1 MIKKL
6 FITMLVLCTVLV
18 QSSEARAPK
27 VKKIT
32 VCKPVYTVKS
42 ELNQGAQ
49 IVKCDKLYGIKNSF
63 SYPVVAPRYA
73 KMINI
78 DDNYVKVS
86 IGKNQWGILTYLG
99 RPVVKPI
106 YKDVAITRIQLGS
119 EDADYLFFGKK
130 DKTWYFLNEGK
141 EIPVAKLKRGEK
153 FEPIFATTLHKIPHK
168 VIIDGNKYRLL
179 MGKVDMTDLLVGTP
193 IKVHVSEKLP
203 KWADL
208 KIADLALVSI
218 VQKK

>member
-18 QSSEARAPK
+18 QSSEARTPK

-42 ELNQGAQ
+42 NLNQGAQ
-49 IVKCDKLYGIKNSF
+49 IVKCDKLYGIRNSF

-73 KMINI
+73 KILNI

-86 IGKNQWGILTYLG
+86 TGKNQWGILTYLG

-106 YKDVAITRIQLGS
+106 YKDVAITGIVVNSLPFAVMIAAFAAVLG
-119 EDADYLFFGKK
+119 
-130 DKTWYFLNEGK
+130 
-141 EIPVAKLKRGEK
+141 V
-153 FEPIFATTLHKIPHK
+153 
-168 VIIDGNKYRLL
+168 
-179 MGKVDMTDLLVGTP
+179 
-193 IKVHVSEKLP
+193 
-203 KWADL
+203 
-208 KIADLALVSI
+208 LAVMKSRRSCR
-218 VQKK
+218 